1 MKQEAKV
8 GLTVLVS
15 ILLVYLIIAWTRRI
29 HLFAPEVTP
38 YELVFN
44 DVSGLLEGDPVL
56 IRGYQAGRVE
66 KINPGANRV
75 MVRVSI
81 DQDIPLFQD
90 ATAEIQ
96 IKEIMG
102 GKQVSILP
110 GGRGEPLVAG
120 SEIEGRTALDLSSS
134 FSQVGRILDDV
145 NQQKIDVLW
154 QRFDRISRQM
164 EAMMVN
170 IDPDAPARI
179 LNNLEQSSHR
189 IDAFTE
195 PVTPERVDQ
204 TWTRI
209 EDMLIRADLAI
220 TRIEHVGDS
229 LGEVFG
235 PRTDTLLTGLN
246 YTLQRVDD
254 LSRQAALIME
264 QIQDEE
270 TLAGRLLTD
279 PELSAQLDS
288 TLKALNLTLQQINDD
303 KFIVGFR
310 RKNQSE

>member
-66 KINPGANRV
+66 KINPRANRV

-209 EDMLIRADLAI
+209 EDMLIRADLVI

-279 PELSAQLDS
+279 PELSTQLDS